1 MILSDTTFFFWK
13 LPVWLLLQSVPL
25 VSPVSCSGC
34 HSCGLA
40 GLKLSSLRVSK
51 FPDLFL
57 HGAQSEHTKLWNQA
71 ITEPS
76 FDTYPHPKG
85 AVCNPWMVNWE
96 ETSQILLFV
105 PNCHLAGWAQ
115 YLGLP
120 RVSKRG
126 YRTLITVNF
135 NILHNVMQENV
146 VINKLELR
154 KWPSCPKSFAIF
166 TEESRNAFLIFQKEV
181 VEYTCWEEVPEGASL
196 FSYRLQTC
204 AIKVCSWDCYKVP

>member
-40 GLKLSSLRVSK
+40 ELKLSSLRVSK

-76 FDTYPHPKG
+76 FGTYPHPKG

-115 YLGLP
+115 HLGLP
-120 RVSKRG
+120 CVSKRG
-126 YRTLITVNF
+126 YRRLITVNF
-135 NILHNVMQENV
+135 NILRNVMQENV
-146 VINKLELR
+146 VINKLEPE
-154 KWPSCPKSFAIF
+154 KM
-166 TEESRNAFLIFQKEV
+166 AFLPQFFYLHWRE
-181 VEYTCWEEVPEGASL
+181 
-196 FSYRLQTC
+196 
-204 AIKVCSWDCYKVP
+204 